1 MGRPRNKENAQLPDG
16 VYRSKGRFIYKPYHG
31 RVGKKNVFGAE
42 IVLGPETM
50 AMSKLYMAIESLEK
64 NSDQTL
70 GWLLDEYLESRKLKA
85 QSKDWQYN
93 KRLYV
98 PKVKNFPVEGYG
110 TFGKVPLTLIT
121 PPSLNR
127 FYEKFSDKPGAVA
140 NARKLIS
147 SAWSWGRSHLEGVP
161 PNPSLD
167 CEALP
172 RPNRQDVYVSDEDY
186 ACVYYLANP
195 FWKAMM
201 EFAYICRARRSEL
214 INMKRDQLLEK
225 GIQLKRSKGSLDE
238 ITLWTP
244 RLRKALKLLEDYNN
258 GERFE
263 YVFGAPNVIAKKGIQ
278 MSPGK
283 KMHKNTLDSQW
294 QKLINRAV
302 DEGLIDE
309 KWHFHDLK
317 AKGVSDHEGLVSGH
331 KTLEAKKIYIRKTQ
345 EVQGTR

>member
-1 MGRPRNKENAQLPDG
+1 MGRPRNKENAHLPEG
-16 VYRSKGRFIYKPYHG
+16 VYRCKGRFVYKPYHG
-31 RVGKKNVFGAE
+31 RVGQKNVYGAE
-42 IVLGPETM
+42 IVLGPDTM
-50 AMSKLYMAIESLEK
+50 SMSKLYMAIELLEK

-70 GWLLDEYLESRKLKA
+70 GWLLDEYLQSRKFKS

-93 KRLYV
+93 KKLYT
-98 PKVKNFPVEGYG
+98 PKVKKFSVEGYG
-110 TFGKVPLTLIT
+110 SFGNVPLALIT

-127 FYEKFSDKPGAVA
+127 FYEKFSDKLGAVA
-140 NARKLIS
+140 VARKLIS

-172 RPNRQDVYVSDEDY
+172 RPNRQDVYVSDEEY

-195 FWKAMM
+195 YWKAMM

-214 INMKRDQLLEK
+214 IKMTRNQLLER
-225 GIQLKRSKGSLDE
+225 GVQLKRAKGSLDE

-244 RLRKALKLLEDYNN
+244 RLRKALQTLDDYNN
-258 GERFE
+258 GEKFE
-263 YVFGAPNVIAKKGIQ
+263 YVFGAPNVPAKKGIQ
-278 MSPGK
+278 MSPGQ

-294 QKLINRAV
+294 QKLINSAV
-302 DEGLIDE
+302 DENLISE

>member
-1 MGRPRNKENAQLPDG
+1 MGRPRKKENAQLPDG

-50 AMSKLYMAIESLEK
+50 AMSKLYMAIENLEK
-64 NSDQTL
+64 SSDQTL
-70 GWLLDEYLESRKLKA
+70 GWLLDEYLESKKFKS
-85 QSKDWQYN
+85 QNKDWQYN
-93 KRLYV
+93 KRLYT
-98 PKVKNFPVEGYG
+98 PKIKKFPVEGYG
-110 TFGKVPLTLIT
+110 TFGNVPLTLIT

-127 FYEKFSDKPGAVA
+127 FYEKYSDKPGAVA
-140 NARKLIS
+140 IVRKLIS
-147 SAWSWGRSHLEGVP
+147 SPWSWGRSHLEGVP

-172 RPNRQDVYVSDEDY
+172 RPNRQDVYVSDEDC

-214 INMKRDQLLEK
+214 INMQRDQLLEK
-225 GIQLKRSKGSLDE
+225 GVQLKRGKGSLDE

-244 RLRKALKLLEDYNN
+244 RLRKTLKLLEDYSN
-258 GERFE
+258 GEKFE
-263 YVFGAPNVIAKKGIQ
+263 YVFGAPEVTGKKGIP
-278 MSPGK
+278 MRPGQ

-302 DEGLIDE
+302 NEGLINE

-331 KTLEAKKIYIRKTQ
+331 KTLEAKKIYIRKIQ